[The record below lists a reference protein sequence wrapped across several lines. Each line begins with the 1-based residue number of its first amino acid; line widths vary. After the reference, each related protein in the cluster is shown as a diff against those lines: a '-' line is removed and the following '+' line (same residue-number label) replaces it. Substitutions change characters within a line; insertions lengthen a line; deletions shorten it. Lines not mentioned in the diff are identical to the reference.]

1 MQQLIMR
8 WTNDG
13 TPAGMPEM
21 PDDMSIR
28 AFPDVSN
35 AVEEWLDIVQCGLSE
50 KRENA
55 DFYRKYM
62 TECPGYRED
71 KCFFVFVGDRA
82 AASFTVICNEE
93 TREGYLHMVACKEA
107 YRGRGIGTRMNE
119 YALYVLKR
127 EGMTHAQLTTDDF
140 RIPAIKSY
148 LRAGFVP
155 DESTDDFRRR
165 WEAIREKLA

>member
-13 TPAGMPEM
+13 TPAVMPEI
-21 PDDMSIR
+21 PDGMSIR
-28 AFPDVSN
+28 AFPDVPN

-50 KRENA
+50 KRETA

-62 TECPGYRED
+62 AECPGYRDD
-71 KCFFVFVGDRA
+71 KCFFVFVDGRP

-119 YALYVLKR
+119 YVLYVLKR
-127 EGMTHAQLTTDDF
+127 EGMTHAHLTTDDF